1 MTLLLVIH
9 MMTYECLYDGDDDDY
24 IYESI
29 YKTYKSFVVVVM
41 MMMTYEWLGDYSN
54 DDSDYHDMTHHLP

>member
-41 MMMTYEWLGDYSN
+41 MMMTYEWLGDY
-54 DDSDYHDMTHHLP
+54 M